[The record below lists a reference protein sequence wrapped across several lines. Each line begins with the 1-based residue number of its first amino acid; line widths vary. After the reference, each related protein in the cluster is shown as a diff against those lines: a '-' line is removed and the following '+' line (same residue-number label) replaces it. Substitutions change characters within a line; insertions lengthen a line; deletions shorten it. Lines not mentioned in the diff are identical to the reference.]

1 MKSALRAFKNEWNE
15 YCEGERIVRELTS
28 NDDDKPSVDQ
38 LQRLVYLIGAEP
50 QNYQTT
56 YMMIMKR
63 VTDYR
68 YLRHMEK
75 GLICVEY
82 LLKYGDYRFARSCK
96 VHVKHF
102 TNLKKYEYRLEGL
115 DMGGNVRKRAARIV
129 QLLQSEE
136 ELEEARAQAQ
146 GLPKKKKSERRK
158 RSQWR

>member
-146 GLPKKKKSERRK
+146 GLPKKKSERRK